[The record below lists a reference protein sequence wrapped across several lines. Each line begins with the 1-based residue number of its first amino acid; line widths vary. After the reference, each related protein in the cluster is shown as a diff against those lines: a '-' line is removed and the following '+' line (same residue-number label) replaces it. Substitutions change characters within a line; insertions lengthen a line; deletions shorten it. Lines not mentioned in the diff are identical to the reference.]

1 MATFLVITEKPR
13 VAEKIAHALA
23 GKSPGKKA
31 LGGVAYYDFAKVKD
45 RILVVPAVGH
55 LYSLKQK
62 TAGSGYPVF
71 EIEWVPLSQVEKKAA
86 FSAKYLNALKKLAK
100 EADVLV
106 NACDWDVEGSL
117 IGGNVI
123 RFAGGKGKQAKRM
136 FFSTLTDEDLKN
148 AFQNPGALDVST
160 IDAGEA
166 RHVLDWL
173 WGINA
178 SRALMSA
185 LKSAGV
191 FRIMSIGRVQGP
203 ALAFLAEREKQIQ
216 EFKPTP
222 YWQLFALCKQTV
234 FTHVK
239 DRFLDEKDA
248 DKALKESEKNAV
260 VKSVESKRFEQPA
273 PFPFD
278 LTSLQTEAFKTL
290 SFQPSRTLRL
300 AQDLYEAAAISYP
313 RTSSQ
318 QLSEKLD
325 LKKIISQ
332 LASQPAF
339 ANSALELIERKR
351 FIPHN
356 GPKKDPAHPAIH
368 PTGVKPGKISADA
381 LKLYDLIAKRFLATF
396 APAAQREKLKIILAC
411 GTQDYA
417 AEGVHT
423 LSAGWFDFY
432 APYLRLEEKTLPEFK
447 HGEKTAVE
455 KFWKEAKQTQPPGRF
470 TMASIIRKLEEH
482 DLGTKA
488 TRSAIIDTLFDRNY
502 AGGAKNIQVTPLGM
516 AVYASLQ
523 AHVPEIVR
531 EDLTRHFEKEMRDV
545 ENKKRSKD
553 EVVSEGRRELE
564 KICAA
569 FKREE
574 SVIGKELLDA
584 VNATQRRESV
594 LGKCNLCEK
603 GELVLRRSKY
613 GLFVGCSSYPNC
625 KNVFPLPKNALVKAE
640 GKTCEKCGTPVVKII
655 RKGKRSFSMCLKPDC
670 ETKKDWGK
678 AGAKNENSS

>member
-1 MATFLVITEKPR
+1 MTTFLVITEKPR

-23 GKSPGKKA
+23 GKLPGKKA
-31 LGGVAYYDFAKVKD
+31 LGGVTYYDFAKSGD

-62 TAGSGYPVF
+62 TEGSGYPVF
-71 EIEWVPLSQVEKKAA
+71 DLEWVPLSQVEKKAA
-86 FSAKYLNALKKLAK
+86 FSSKYLNALKKLSK

-123 RFAGGKGKQAKRM
+123 RFAAGKGKQAKRM
-136 FFSTLTDEDLKN
+136 FFSTLTDEDLKT
-148 AFQNPGALDVST
+148 AFDNKGALDVST

-166 RHVLDWL
+166 RHILDWL

-178 SRALMSA
+178 SRALMAA
-185 LKSAGV
+185 LKSAGI

-216 EFKPTP
+216 EFKSTP
-222 YWQLFALCKQTV
+222 YWQLFALAKAAV

-239 DRFLDEKDA
+239 DRFLDESEA
-248 DKALKESEKNAV
+248 DKALKESDKNAV
-260 VKSVESKRFEQPA
+260 VKSVDRKQFEQPA

-278 LTSLQTEAFKTL
+278 LTSLQTEAFKTMGL
-290 SFQPSRTLRL
+290 QPSHTLRL

-325 LKKIISQ
+325 LKKILSQ
-332 LASQPAF
+332 LASQSAY
-339 ANSALELIERKR
+339 AKSALELIERKR
-351 FIPHN
+351 FTPHN

-368 PTGVKPGKISADA
+368 PTGVKPGKVSLES
-381 LKLYDLIAKRFLATF
+381 LKLYDLIVKRFLATF
-396 APAAQREKLKIILAC
+396 APSAQREKLKITLAC
-411 GTQDYA
+411 GKQDYA

-423 LSAGWFDFY
+423 LSKGWFDFY
-432 APYLRLEEKTLPEFK
+432 SPYLRLEEKTLPEFK
-447 HGEKTAVE
+447 QGEKVSVE
-455 KFWKEAKQTQPPGRF
+455 KFWKEQKETQPPQRF
-470 TMASIIRKLEEH
+470 TTASVIRKLEEH

-502 AGGAKNIQVTPLGM
+502 AMGGKNIQVTPLGM

-523 AHVPEIVR
+523 AHVPEIVL
-531 EDLTRHFEKEMRDV
+531 ENLTRDFEKQIVEI
-545 ENKKRSKD
+545 ENKKRSKED
-553 EVVSEGRRELE
+553 VVAKGRKELE
-564 KICAA
+564 KIAFE
-569 FKREE
+569 FKRDEKE
-574 SVIGKELLDA
+574 IGKELLEA
-584 VNATQRRESV
+584 VNATQRQESV
-594 LGKCNLCEK
+594 LGKCNLCAND
-603 GELVLRRSKY
+603 LVLRRSKY
-613 GLFVGCSSYPNC
+613 GLFVGCSGYPNC
-625 KNVFPLPKNALVKAE
+625 KNIFPLPKNALIKAE
-640 GKTCEKCGTPVVKII
+640 GKACEKCGTPIVKVI
-655 RKGKRSFSMCLKPDC
+655 RKGKRPFLMCLKTDC

-678 AGAKNENSS
+678 TGAKNENNA